1 MWDAENDDD
10 AAFDRRMASVVREI
24 GERGKL
30 VVAESVPPVR
40 AGERA
45 PAPAPAPEPAQAL
58 APAPARAPAVA
69 AAASAVLSSRTSPGP
84 APSGSPQSTLVP
96 HQSGTEAFRLGTALS
111 VEQQPLA
118 TQQVNRS
125 ASFGASGTGTSLME
139 VSAFMTEQLKAQMV
153 EQRAHDND
161 QHAEVVRLLME
172 RETKLEAQL
181 EAQRKEFEAQRKE
194 LMEREAQTRA
204 EKVELEAKLEA
215 QRKELEAKTHA
226 QSRTDKV
233 TALQLRLEVLSESRL
248 LEDEEL
254 AAIEDKVADAIGVA
268 GVDDGAESAWDCVMQ
283 MIRLSEGIG
292 SEKMFARQLRRK
304 FL

>member
-30 VVAESVPPVR
+30 IVAESVPPVHT
-40 AGERA
+40 GERA
-45 PAPAPAPEPAQAL
+45 PTLAPAPEPAQAL
-58 APAPARAPAVA
+58 APAA
-69 AAASAVLSSRTSPGP
+69 LSSRTSPGP
-84 APSGSPQSTLVP
+84 APSPAPSGSPQSTLVS
-96 HQSGTEAFRLGTALS
+96 HQSGTEAVRLGTTLS

-125 ASFGASGTGTSLME
+125 ASFGASATGTSLME
-139 VSAFMTEQLKAQMV
+139 VSAFMTEQLKAQMA

-161 QHAEVVRLLME
+161 QRAEMVRVLME
-172 RETKLEAQL
+172 RETKLEAQ
-181 EAQRKEFEAQRKE
+181 RKEC
-194 LMEREAQTRA
+194 
-204 EKVELEAKLEA
+204 EA
-215 QRKELEAKTHA
+215 QRKELEVEVKKLA

-233 TALQLRLEVLSESRL
+233 TALQLRFEVLSDAKL

-268 GVDDGAESAWDCVMQ
+268 GVEDGAESAWDCVMQ
-283 MIRLSEGIG
+283 MIWLSEGIA

>member
-10 AAFDRRMASVVREI
+10 AAFERRMASVVREV

-30 VVAESVPPVR
+30 IVAESVPPVR
-40 AGERA
+40 APTPSPAPEPARA
-45 PAPAPAPEPAQAL
+45 LPPAPAPAPT
-58 APAPARAPAVA
+58 PAVA
-69 AAASAVLSSRTSPGP
+69 AAPAPAAMSSRTNAGL
-84 APSGSPQSTLVP
+84 APSGSPHSTLVSQ
-96 HQSGTEAFRLGTALS
+96 HSGTEVVRSGTVLS
-111 VEQQPLA
+111 VDQQPLA

-125 ASFGASGTGTSLME
+125 ASFGACGTGTSLME
-139 VSAFMTEQLKAQMV
+139 VSAFMTEQ
-153 EQRAHDND
+153 RAHDND
-161 QHAEVVRLLME
+161 QHAEMVRL
-172 RETKLEAQL
+172 
-181 EAQRKEFEAQRKE
+181 

-215 QRKELEAKTHA
+215 QRKEMEAKVKTHA

-233 TALQLRLEVLSESRL
+233 TGLQLRLEMLSDSKL

-268 GVDDGAESAWDCVMQ
+268 GVDDGAESAWDCVVQ
-283 MIRLSEGIG
+283 MIRLSEGIA
-292 SEKMFARQLRRK
+292 SEKIFARQLRRK

>member
-10 AAFDRRMASVVREI
+10 AAFERRMASVAREV

-30 VVAESVPPVR
+30 IAAESVPPVR
-40 AGERA
+40 TGARA
-45 PAPAPAPEPAQAL
+45 PTPAPAPEPAQTL
-58 APAPARAPAVA
+58 APAPARPPAVA
-69 AAASAVLSSRTSPGP
+69 AAPAASMSSRTNAGP
-84 APSGSPQSTLVP
+84 APSASPRSTLVSQQP
-96 HQSGTEAFRLGTALS
+96 GTEAVRPGTALL
-111 VEQQPLA
+111 VEQQALA
-118 TQQVNRS
+118 TQQVNSS

-161 QHAEVVRLLME
+161 QRAEVVRLLME

-194 LMEREAQTRA
+194 F
-204 EKVELEAKLEA
+204 EA
-215 QRKELEAKTHA
+215 QRKEFEAMTRA
-226 QSRTDKV
+226 RSRADKV
-233 TALQLRLEVLSESRL
+233 TALQLRLEVLSDSKL

-254 AAIEDKVADAIGVA
+254 CTIEDKLADAIGA
-268 GVDDGAESAWDCVMQ
+268 APTEDGADCAWDCVMQ
-283 MIRLSEGIG
+283 MIRLSEVIG